1 MAPESVVTT
10 VLLVLEYVVKLIA
23 VGTVPENRR
32 PSSGQA
38 WLLLILFLP
47 IVGLPLF
54 FLIGSPYVHGRRH
67 RLQQQANQAIETY
80 TAAHPLV
87 PSTLRSTATSATLVT
102 LNRELTSMPCVL
114 GFNDGLH
121 PDARQSVASIA
132 AAVDRA
138 ERYVHLEIYALGLD
152 EVTEPLFTAMARAVQ
167 RGVAVRVLYDQLGS
181 GRYSR
186 HREMNERMTADG
198 IDWYRMMPI
207 DLLRRRWRRPD
218 LRNHRKLV
226 VLDGRRAFMGSQN
239 LIEPSYHSKRNQAI
253 GREWVDLNVEVSGE
267 IVQSLDV
274 IFATD
279 WYAESGDLLVST
291 ETGAV
296 DDVDA
301 GPAALEERG
310 AIESRSEA
318 ERRELAAEREVST
331 DSHPEHYHPQQ
342 PGEREPTVFQLVPS
356 GPGFPTEPNLRL
368 FTSMLYLAQRSVSIV
383 SPYFV
388 PDESLLAA
396 ITTAA
401 YRGVVV
407 ELFVSEK
414 ADQFMVHHA
423 QRSYYQGLLE
433 AGVRIHLY
441 PAPYVL
447 HTKTVTV
454 DDQIGVI
461 GSSNMDMRSFAL
473 DYEIML
479 LGLGSDFAAQL
490 NAVIGDYRDR
500 STELDLAAW
509 KHRPVLQRYLDNALR
524 LTSALQ

>member
-1 MAPESVVTT
+1 MSPQTVIST
-10 VLLVLEYVVKLIA
+10 VLLVVDYAVKLIA
-23 VGTVPENRR
+23 IGTVPENRR

-67 RLQQQANQAIETY
+67 RLQAEANRAIKDY

-87 PSTLRSTATSATLVT
+87 PATARSTATSATLVT
-102 LNRELTSMPCVL
+102 LNRQLTSMPCVL
-114 GFNDGLH
+114 GFAEGLH
-121 PDARQSVASIA
+121 PDARQSIASIA
-132 AAVDRA
+132 EAVDRA
-138 ERYVHLEIYALGLD
+138 RRYVHLEIYALGLD
-152 EVTEPLFTAMARAVQ
+152 EVTEPLFAAMGRAVG
-167 RGVAVRVLYDQLGS
+167 RGVKVRVLYDQLGS
-181 GRYSR
+181 SKYSG
-186 HREMNERMTADG
+186 HKEMNQRMTADG
-198 IDWYRMMPI
+198 IDWHRMMPI
-207 DLLRRRWRRPD
+207 DLLRRQWRRPD

-226 VLDGRRAFMGSQN
+226 VIDGDRAFMGSQN
-239 LIEPSYHSKRNQAI
+239 LIEPGYHSKRNHKI
-253 GREWVDLNVEVSGE
+253 GREWIDLNVEVSGE

-279 WYAESGDLLVST
+279 WFAESDELLVST
-291 ETGAV
+291 DTGEVHDA
-296 DDVDA
+296 DGGPTAIEA
-301 GPAALEERG
+301 GP
-310 AIESRSEA
+310 
-318 ERRELAAEREVST
+318 EVAT
-331 DSHPEHYHPQQ
+331 DAHPEQYHPEYQELGV

-407 ELFVSEK
+407 ELYVSEK

-433 AGVRIHLY
+433 AGVRIYRY

-447 HTKTVTV
+447 HTKAMTV
-454 DDQIGVI
+454 DDQVGVI

-479 LGLGSDFAAQL
+479 LGMGSDFAAGL
-490 NAVIGDYRDR
+490 NRVIGDYRER
-500 STELDLAAW
+500 STELDLQTW
-509 KHRPVLQRYLDNALR
+509 SHRPWHLRYLDNALR

>member
-1 MAPESVVTT
+1 MNIESVVTT
-10 VLLVLEYVVKLIA
+10 IVLVIEYVVKLVAI
-23 VGTVPENRR
+23 GTVPENRR

-47 IVGLPLF
+47 VVGLPLF
-54 FLIGSPYVHGRRH
+54 LLIGSPYVHGRRH
-67 RLQQQANQAIETY
+67 RLQQQANKAIELY
-80 TAAHPLV
+80 TANHPLV
-87 PSTLRSTATSATLVT
+87 PTTVRSTATTATLVT

-121 PDARQSVASIA
+121 PDARQSVAAIA
-132 AAVDRA
+132 AAIDGA

-152 EVTEPLFTAMARAVQ
+152 EVTEPLFAAMARAVQ
-167 RGVAVRVLYDQLGS
+167 RGVRVRVLYDQLGS
-181 GRYSR
+181 SKYSR
-186 HREMNERMTADG
+186 HREMNRRLTADG
-198 IDWYRMMPI
+198 IVWYRMMPI

-226 VLDGRRAFMGSQN
+226 VIDGQRAFMGSQN
-239 LIEPSYHSKRNQAI
+239 MIEPGYHSKRNHRV
-253 GREWVDLNVEVSGE
+253 GREWVDLNIEVSGE

-279 WYAESGDLLVST
+279 WLAESGEVLVST
-291 ETGAV
+291 STGEIIDSDA
-296 DDVDA
+296 DRSAIEDA
-301 GPAALEERG
+301 GPADSPDVGSQLE
-310 AIESRSEA
+310 
-318 ERRELAAEREVST
+318 T
-331 DSHPEHYHPQQ
+331 YHPHAED
-342 PGEREPTVFQLVPS
+342 EREPTVFQLIPS

-368 FTSMLYLAQRSVSIV
+368 FTSMMYLAQRSVSIV

-433 AGVRIHLY
+433 AGVRVYLY

-447 HTKTVTV
+447 HTKAVTV
-454 DDQIGVI
+454 DGQFGVI

-479 LGLGSDFAAQL
+479 LGMGEEYTGSLNRVFA
-490 NAVIGDYRDR
+490 DYRR
-500 STELDLAAW
+500 LSTELDLQTW
-509 KHRPVLQRYLDNALR
+509 MQRPWPQRYLDNALR

>member
-1 MAPESVVTT
+1 MTPQSIIST
-10 VLLVLEYVVKLIA
+10 VLLVVDYAVKLIA
-23 VGTVPENRR
+23 IGTVPENRR

-67 RLQQQANQAIETY
+67 RLQAEANRAIKEY

-87 PSTLRSTATSATLVT
+87 PATVRSTATSATLVT
-102 LNRELTSMPCVL
+102 LNRQLTSMPCVV
-114 GFNDGLH
+114 GFTEDLH
-121 PDARQSVASIA
+121 PDARASIASIA

-152 EVTEPLFTAMARAVQ
+152 EVTEPLFAAMARAVE
-167 RGVAVRVLYDQLGS
+167 RGVTVRVLYDQLGS
-181 GRYSR
+181 SKYSR
-186 HREMNERMTADG
+186 HQEMNRRMTAAG
-198 IDWYRMMPI
+198 IDWHRMMPI
-207 DLLRRRWRRPD
+207 NLLKGKWRRPD

-226 VLDGRRAFMGSQN
+226 VIDGERAFMGSQN
-239 LIEPSYHSKRNQAI
+239 LIEPGYHNKRNHRI
-253 GREWVDLNVEVSGE
+253 GREWIDLNVEVSGE

-279 WYAESGDLLVST
+279 WYAESDDLLVST
-291 ETGAV
+291 ATGEV
-296 DDVDA
+296 RDVD
-301 GPAALEERG
+301 GRPA
-310 AIESRSEA
+310 AIESGP
-318 ERRELAAEREVST
+318 EVAT
-331 DSHPEHYHPQQ
+331 DAHPEQYHPEYRDHRT
-342 PGEREPTVFQLVPS
+342 PDREPTVFQLVPS

-433 AGVRIHLY
+433 AGVRIYLY

-447 HTKTVTV
+447 HTKAMTV
-454 DDQIGVI
+454 DDQVGVI

-479 LGLGSDFAAQL
+479 LGMGADFTAGL
-490 NAVIGDYRDR
+490 NRVIGDYRDR

-509 KHRPVLQRYLDNALR
+509 TRRPWHQRYLDNALR